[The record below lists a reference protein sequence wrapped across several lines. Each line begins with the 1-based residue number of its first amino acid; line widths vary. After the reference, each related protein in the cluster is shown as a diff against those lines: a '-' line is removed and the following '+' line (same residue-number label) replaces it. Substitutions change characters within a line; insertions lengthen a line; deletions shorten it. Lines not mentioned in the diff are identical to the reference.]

1 MTLKFIFECDEDQ
14 IDLVKAIMENEFHIK
29 IKPVVAAGVRHRY
42 HGRNDPRGEGFGD
55 KVWRICDSQVQAS
68 FAKPCAESYFLK
80 HHGFKWCNKGAYW
93 YNDFN
98 DGTVN
103 VLLQVGLKQIVK
115 EAS

>member
-1 MTLKFIFECDEDQ
+1 MKYTFECDEDK
-14 IDLVKAIMENEFHIK
+14 IDFVKSMMKSEFGIEVATV
-29 IKPVVAAGVRHRY
+29 PVRGVRHRY
-42 HGRNDPRGEGFGD
+42 YGRNDPRGDGFGD
-55 KVWRICDSQVQAS
+55 KVWRICDNQVQAS
-68 FAKPCAESYFLK
+68 FTKPCAESYFLK

-103 VLLQVGLKQIVK
+103 VLLQIGLKQIVK